1 MREEI
6 LRIEGLNKTI
16 GNDRILNNIS
26 FSLFQGE
33 TLALLGANGAGK
45 TSLINILGGRSQS
58 DSGRIYYREKKVLLR
73 NPFDAK
79 TLGIYI
85 SSDKKRILDNLT
97 VAENITLGRER
108 SFFLGKHTC
117 NKEAE
122 QCLCDIGLANVAPSE
137 LAGNLS
143 PSQKALVELASIYT
157 ARPSVLIIDE
167 PSCFNSNMDFSNLK
181 KVIRNINKSGI
192 AVIYITHN
200 IDNALN
206 ISDRIFILRSG
217 VAAGTFDK
225 SYCTKELLISVMVQS
240 EPNKYFIKEN
250 IPHNPALCIK
260 HLYSK
265 LLKDISFEVNRGEI
279 LGIAGSSG
287 SGKTELLEVLF
298 GLRSYLSGNIILNGK
313 TLKLSC
319 PADAVSN
326 GITYAPEDIMTFGTI
341 LDMSVRENIS
351 LSSLKRV
358 SSLGWVNLRSERI
371 FVNTM
376 LSAVGQTHINQE
388 RSSSELSGGA
398 LQKMLIAR
406 CLSTK
411 PAFLLLDE
419 PTKSIDMTN
428 RKTLMA
434 GLRNATK
441 DGLTVIIASSD
452 ITELIQICDRLLFIR
467 NGSLKGEFTTDNNS
481 PNLILSMIESSQ
493 STL

>member
-58 DSGRIYYREKKVLLR
+58 DSGRIYYREKKVLLH

-108 SFFLGKHTC
+108 SFFLGKRAC
-117 NKEAE
+117 NKDAE

-143 PSQKALVELASIYT
+143 PSQKTLVELASIYT

-181 KVIRNINKSGI
+181 KVIRNMNKSGI
-192 AVIYITHN
+192 SVIYITHN

-206 ISDRIFILRSG
+206 ISNRILILRSG
-217 VAAGTFDK
+217 VAAGTFEK
-225 SYCTKELLISVMVQS
+225 SCCTKELLISSMVQG
-240 EPNKYFIKEN
+240 EQNKHFVKKN
-250 IPHNPALCIK
+250 ISHSPVLCVK

-265 LLKDISFEVNRGEI
+265 LLDDFNFEVNRGEI
-279 LGIAGSSG
+279 LGIAGNSG

-298 GLRSYLSGNIILNGK
+298 GLRPYLSGSIILNDK
-313 TLKLSC
+313 PLRLSC
-319 PADAVSN
+319 PADAISN
-326 GITYAPEDIMTFGTI
+326 GIAYAPEDITTLGTI
-341 LDMSVRENIS
+341 ADMSVRENIS
-351 LSSLKRV
+351 LSSLKRI
-358 SSLGWVNLRSERI
+358 SSFGWISSWSERL
-371 FVNTM
+371 FVDSM
-376 LSAVGQTHINQE
+376 LSAVGQTHIDQE
-388 RSSSELSGGA
+388 RTSSELSGGT
-398 LQKMLIAR
+398 LQKILIAR
-406 CLSTK
+406 CLSIRPTV
-411 PAFLLLDE
+411 LLLDE

-428 RKTLMA
+428 RKALMD
-434 GLRNATK
+434 GLRNATQN
-441 DGLTVIIASSD
+441 GLTAVVASSD
-452 ITELIQICDRLLFIR
+452 IAELIRICDRLLLIR

-481 PNLILSMIESSQ
+481 QNLILSMMERNE